1 MDNISVA
8 WNRFSQVVVIL
19 VFDSWSMHPFCQAL
33 TLLIFCVFV
42 TFCFLLVFYFAL
54 CSSSVFT

>member
-1 MDNISVA
+1 MDNMSVA
-8 WNRFSQVVVIL
+8 WNRFSQVVAIL
-19 VFDSWSMHPFCQAL
+19 VFNSWGMHPFCWAL
-33 TLLIFCVFV
+33 TLLLFCVFV